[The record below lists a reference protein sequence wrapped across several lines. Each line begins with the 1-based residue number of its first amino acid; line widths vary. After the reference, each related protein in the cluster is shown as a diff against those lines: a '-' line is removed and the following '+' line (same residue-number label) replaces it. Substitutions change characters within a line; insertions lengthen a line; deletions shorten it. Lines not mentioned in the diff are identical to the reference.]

1 MNRSY
6 FKQMK
11 SGTGYNIST
20 AIDKQQMELTGV
32 TRVNGNLPD
41 SEAKVGPFQII
52 ATKPNNFVVVR
63 VNLDRATLAE
73 AGDFKKYLFTILNEG
88 INNLIIDLN
97 NCEFIDSTFFGVIVG
112 ALKKAKTTNGNVFLV
127 YDPEKQIPLFTE
139 TGLAKIFTTF
149 TNLEEAY
156 SKLNLD

>member
-1 MNRSY
+1 MNKAY
-6 FKQMK
+6 FKQLK
-11 SGTGYNIST
+11 SGTGYNVATSV
-20 AIDKQQMELTGV
+20 DKQQMELTGV
-32 TRVNGNLPD
+32 TRVNGKLPE
-41 SEAKVGPFQII
+41 SETKKGPFQII

-97 NCEFIDSTFFGVIVG
+97 SCEFIDSTFFGVMVG
-112 ALKKAKTTNGNVFLV
+112 TLKKAKSTNGNVFLV
-127 YDPEKQIPLFTE
+127 YNPEKQLPLFTE

-149 TNLEEAY
+149 ATLEEAY